1 MRQYHNNQIINN
13 NNINMI
19 NDNKKNGD
27 FNKIISVKEKTY
39 VSLCWYLHFIFTLFL
54 TWLKK
59 TVLIRQ

>member
-13 NNINMI
+13 NIDMN

-27 FNKIISVKEKTY
+27 INKIISVKEKTY

-54 TWLKK
+54 TSLKK
-59 TVLIRQ
+59 TVLIQQ